1 MTIASHT
8 PGQARA
14 MIRSGH
20 RFTTTSGIS
29 LGYAQANIVILPE
42 QYAADFH
49 RFCTL
54 NRKACPLLYVSAPGQ
69 IEAPTLGE
77 DIDIRTDVAGY
88 RIYLNGE
95 LAEERSAISELWQA
109 DFVTFYIGCSFSFEE
124 ALISH
129 GIPLRHVERGAN
141 VSMYNTR
148 IPLQPAGPFQ
158 GNVVVSYRPL
168 KPADAIR
175 AIQITSDMAQ
185 VHGAPIHIGNPQ
197 QIGID
202 DMASPDYGDPVDTLE
217 GEIETFWACGVS
229 PQAALTQ
236 ARLPIAITH
245 SPGQML
251 ILDTP
256 NWALRNA

>member
-1 MTIASHT
+1 
-8 PGQARA
+8 
-14 MIRSGH
+14 MIREGH

-29 LGYAQANIVILPE
+29 LGYAQANIVILPAE
-42 QYAADFH
+42 YAADFH

-54 NRKACPLLYVSAPGQ
+54 NRKACPLLYVSEAGQADAP
-69 IEAPTLGE
+69 ALGE

-88 RIYLNGE
+88 RIYRNGD
-95 LAEERSAISELWQA
+95 LTDQRASISDLWRD

-129 GIPLRHVERGAN
+129 GIPLRHIDNGGN
-141 VSMYNTR
+141 VSMFNTN
-148 IPLQPAGPFQ
+148 IPLQSSGPFQ

-168 KPADAIR
+168 RPADAIR
-175 AIQITSDMAQ
+175 AIQITSDMSQ
-185 VHGAPIHIGNPQ
+185 VHGAPVHIGNPS
-197 QIGID
+197 QIGIAD
-202 DMASPDYGDPVDTLE
+202 VNTPDYGDPVDLLD

-229 PQAALTQ
+229 PQAALTR
-236 ARLPIAITH
+236 AGLPIAITH

-256 NWALRNA
+256 NWVLRNA

>member
-1 MTIASHT
+1 MNNRTLE
-8 PGQARA
+8 PGQARS

-20 RFTTTSGIS
+20 RFSTTSGIS

-42 QYAADFH
+42 DYAADFH

-54 NRKACPLLYVSAPGQ
+54 NRKACPLLYVSAAGQ
-69 IEAPTLGE
+69 TEAPALGA
-77 DIDIRTDVAGY
+77 DIDIRTDIAGY
-88 RIYLNGE
+88 RVYRNGKLTE
-95 LAEERSAISELWQA
+95 QQHTIQELWRK

-129 GIPLRHVERGAN
+129 GIPLRHVENGSN
-141 VSMYNTR
+141 VSMFNTNV
-148 IPLQPAGPFQ
+148 PLHDAGPFK
-158 GNVVVSYRPL
+158 GNMVVSYRPMR
-168 KPADAIR
+168 PADAIR
-175 AIQITSDMAQ
+175 AIQITSDMSQ
-185 VHGAPIHIGNPQ
+185 VHGAPVHIGNPS

-202 DMASPDYGDPVDTLE
+202 DIRTPDYGDPVDILE
-217 GEIETFWACGVS
+217 SEIEVFWACGVS

-236 ARLPIAITH
+236 ARLPLAITH

-256 NWALRNA
+256 NWVLRNA